1 MILEEFRKL
10 KGMFLFVDSET
21 KLIFNSFSGKR
32 YQIINVQNIGQ
43 ATTHSVFEIP
53 EPYYVKSII
62 TSNIINTLAYA
73 EWS

>member
-1 MILEEFRKL
+1 
-10 KGMFLFVDSET
+10 MFLFVDSET